1 MNNNDMSPSQI
12 NHHDIS
18 AVLQDDSMIQEKGLL
33 ADSYSNNA
41 RGQNRVVI
49 NQNNDPYDDGDF
61 AKNKED
67 DEKLDLLK
75 DIRK

>member
-1 MNNNDMSPSQI
+1 
-12 NHHDIS
+12 
-18 AVLQDDSMIQEKGLL
+18 L